1 MPLTALDRNLPA
13 TEAHMTRTLLSR
25 RLGYS
30 ILCLTGIA
38 FAAGCKDDEN
48 PIEPNNPSF
57 TLALDPSTVTIT
69 AGGNATSTV
78 TLTPTDFTGNIALTV
93 EGAPTGLTAAFN
105 PSPATTT
112 SVLTITTVAAL
123 VPGTYNLTIRGTATG
138 LTDRTA
144 ALTVNVVAAGTG
156 TITLN
161 FAACPAAERPVWLAA
176 QDGSGPWTRVTGSND
191 AYQFTMV
198 QSKGGV
204 AFATVSDSSIVTVE
218 YFTEGDLHQGTLDYV
233 VRLDRCPVLNGESLS
248 GIVTGLAAAEVASV
262 SFGSARTSVTGNTTA
277 QLSNAE
283 DGTLDLV
290 GFKSAANAPGTGSR
304 MLLRRGI
311 NPANGGSV
319 GTVDFAGSESFAPA
333 SATMTISNLGATEN
347 YKHAMHYYTAG
358 GATNCEV
365 GRLYVEVPATG
376 STFTAFGA
384 PAANQ
389 VGTDWHAVS
398 LFTYAGTNSFRTL
411 HQYFQALGPQTLT
424 LGSVLPVPTITSLAG
439 AYKRLQAALTMPAEY
454 QSRASLRYQD
464 QGGTRP
470 LVIVSAT
477 MAWFGSSSVSLSLP
491 DFAGVSGWDNAWAPS
506 SGASVFWTVIGDNAT
521 NPPHCAANAKYISA
535 IQSGT
540 L

>member
-1 MPLTALDRNLPA
+1 MPLTPEQKPLA
-13 TEAHMTRTLLSR
+13 TEAHMTGTQLRR
-25 RLGYS
+25 RLGCS
-30 ILCLTGIA
+30 VLCVAGMA
-38 FAAGCKDDEN
+38 FAAGCKDAESTQ
-48 PIEPNNPSF
+48 PSNNPSF
-57 TLALDPSTVTIT
+57 TIGLNPTSLTI
-69 AGGNATSTV
+69 APGGNATSTV
-78 TLTPTDFTGNIALTV
+78 TLTPTDFTGSVALSV
-93 EGAPTGLTAAFN
+93 EGAPTGLTASFN

-112 SVLTITTVAAL
+112 SVLTITSVAAL
-123 VPGTYNLTIRGTATG
+123 APGTYTLTIRGTAIG
-138 LTDRTA
+138 LADRTA
-144 ALTVNVVAAGTG
+144 TLTVTVAALGTG
-156 TITLN
+156 SITLN
-161 FAACPAAERPVWLAA
+161 FAACPVAERPVWLAA
-176 QDGSGPWTRVTGSND
+176 QDGSGPWTRVTGSAN
-191 AYQFTMV
+191 AYQFTMT

-248 GIVTGLAAAEVASV
+248 GAVTGLAAGELASV
-262 SFGSARTSVTGNTTA
+262 SLGSARTSVSGNGA
-277 QLSNAE
+277 VQLSNAE
-283 DGTLDLV
+283 DGSMDLV
-290 GFKSAANAPGTGSR
+290 GFKSLANAPGTGSR

-319 GTVDFAGSESFAPA
+319 GTVDFGGAESFAPA
-333 SATMTISNLGATEN
+333 SATMTISNLGASEN

-365 GRLYVEVPATG
+365 GRLYVEVPASG

-384 PAANQ
+384 PAAKQ
-389 VGTDWHAVS
+389 AGTDWHAVS

-424 LGSVLPVPTITSLAG
+424 LGSTLPVPTITSLGG
-439 AYKRLQAALTMPAEY
+439 AYKRLQGALTMPAEY

-464 QGGTRP
+464 QAGARP

-491 DFAGVSGWDNAWAPS
+491 DFSGVSGWDNGWAPS

-521 NPPHCAANAKYISA
+521 TPPHCAANAKYISA
-535 IQSGT
+535 IRSGT
-540 L
+540 I

>member
-1 MPLTALDRNLPA
+1 
-13 TEAHMTRTLLSR
+13 MTRTLLR
-25 RLGYS
+25 RWLGCS
-30 ILCLTGIA
+30 MMGLAGMAI
-38 FAAGCKDDEN
+38 AAGCKDSTTTQ
-48 PIEPNNPSF
+48 PSSNPSY
-57 TLALDPSTVTIT
+57 TLGLNPTSLTIT
-69 AGGNATSTV
+69 PGGSGTSTV
-78 TLTPTDFTGNIALTV
+78 TLTATDFTGSVALSV

-123 VPGTYNLTIRGTATG
+123 APGNYTLTIRGTATG
-138 LTDRTA
+138 LADRVAT
-144 ALTVNVVAAGTG
+144 LTVNVAALGTG
-156 TITLN
+156 FITLN
-161 FAACPAAERPVWLAA
+161 FANCPVAERPVWLAA
-176 QDGSGPWTRVTGSND
+176 QDGSGPWTRVTGPSD

-233 VRLDRCPVLNGESLS
+233 VRLDRCQVLSGKSLS
-248 GIVTGLAAAEVASV
+248 GSVTGLAAGEVASV
-262 SFGSARTSVTGNTTA
+262 SLGSARTSVSGNGA
-277 QLSNAE
+277 VQLSNAE
-283 DGTLDLV
+283 NGNMDLV
-290 GFKSAANAPGTGSR
+290 GFKSLANTPGTGSR

-311 NPANGGSV
+311 NPANGGSI
-319 GTVDFAGSESFAPA
+319 GTVDFGGAESFAPA
-333 SATMTISNLGATEN
+333 SATMTISNLGAGEN

-365 GRLYVEVPATG
+365 GRLYTEVPASG

-384 PAANQ
+384 PAAQ
-389 VGTDWHAVS
+389 QAASDWHAVS

-411 HQYFQALGPQTLT
+411 HQYFQVLGPQTFT
-424 LGSVLPVPTITSLAG
+424 LGSTLPVPTVTSLAG

-464 QGGTRP
+464 LAGTRP
-470 LVIVSAT
+470 LAIVSAT
-477 MAWFGSSSVSLSLP
+477 MAWFGSTSVSLSLP
-491 DFAGVSGWDNAWAPS
+491 DFSAVSGWSNAWAPS
-506 SGASVFWTVIGDNAT
+506 SGASVFWSVTGENAT